1 MDRREAARLAQQMD
15 LSKPTDRR
23 IVEVVDT
30 DPDTLVIIEPVEELV
45 VTVKEKKEHFSWT
58 TMDTVITR
66 RKGLHWFSAIVKKP
80 GEDHVRTPWTL
91 VVESVTC
98 ASGPKQGCSFCLGEY
113 KDVEVSEEERA
124 ANRENIKRIAT
135 EVMVRMGI
143 W

>member
-45 VTVKEKKEHFSWT
+45 VTVKEVEKHFSWT

-66 RKGLHWFSAIVKKP
+66 RKGLHWFSAIIKKP
-80 GEDHVRTPWTL
+80 GEDHVRT
-91 VVESVTC
+91 ESVTC

-124 ANRENIKRIAT
+124 ANRENIKRVAT
-135 EVMVRMGI
+135 DVMIRMGI